1 MKYLTSLVF
10 VISAALFYSVNISP
24 ELLPLSGLIPLLIPV
39 FLILNIILC
48 LLLALSKKKLFVVP
62 LLAIILGWK
71 FIGVTLQLNSDRSE
85 KEGISVLSYNVHMF
99 NYKQAE
105 EPDIRP
111 DILQWIGKQDADVMA
126 FQEFYQ
132 DSSSS
137 TNAIDLLRKD
147 GTYDYAMQVVEEWPG
162 KRFFGLAVFSKYPI
176 INRGTLFENRKTNGA
191 MFADIKIERDTI
203 RVYNAHLESMNIPAG
218 QLSDIEG
225 IKQNY
230 DKTLEKINKGTVNRS
245 TQVDELTTHIQHSP
259 YPVLLMGDFNDVPYS
274 YTYFSIRNL
283 LENAFE
289 SAGNGFGFTF
299 NRVLFFLRIDNIFYS
314 KGFEALRFNTLRE
327 ADYSDHY
334 PIQTVFRRQPLIL
347 QETD

>member
-1 MKYLTSLVF
+1 MKYLTFLVF

-39 FLILNIILC
+39 FLLFNIFLC
-48 LLLALSKKKLFVVP
+48 FLLVLSKKKLFVVP
-62 LLAIILGWK
+62 LVAIILGWR
-71 FIGVTLQLNSDRSE
+71 FVGVTLQLNSDRSG
-85 KEGISVLSYNVHMF
+85 KEGISVLSYNVHMV
-99 NYKQAE
+99 NYKQME
-105 EPDIRP
+105 GPGIRT
-111 DILQWIGKQDADVMA
+111 DILQWIGKQDADIMA

-132 DSSSS
+132 DSTSSP
-137 TNAIDLLRKD
+137 NAIGFLRKD
-147 GTYDYAMQVVEEWPG
+147 GAYDYAMQVVEEWSG
-162 KRFFGLAVFSKYPI
+162 KRLFGLSIFSKYPI
-176 INRGTLFENRKTNGA
+176 VNRGTLFENRKTNGA
-191 MFADIKIERDTI
+191 MFDDIKIERDTI

-218 QLSDIEG
+218 QLGDIEG

-230 DKTLEKINKGTVNRS
+230 DKTLEKINKGTVNRA
-245 TQVDELTTHIQHSP
+245 TQVDELTKHIQGSP
-259 YPVLLMGDFNDVPYS
+259 YPVLLTGDFNDVPYS

-283 LENAFE
+283 LKNAFE

-314 KGFEALRFNTLRE
+314 DAFEALRFNTLRE

-334 PIQTVFRRQPLIL
+334 PIQAVFRRKPLIQ